1 MFKWLDLLEKEFDRS
16 FVQLDLLL
24 GEVEEENKQV
34 TNEGTCVLL
43 SMDILTKNLGR
54 DKLGIISSC
63 FSQLCHK
70 AQTLAQMNCK
80 LEAEVVNLQTDYFS
94 SSAKTKTENEE
105 NEKLVLQLHEA
116 QVKIL
121 I

>member
-24 GEVEEENKQV
+24 GEVEDENKQV
-34 TNEGTCVLL
+34 TNEG
-43 SMDILTKNLGR
+43 SSFLTSKFSKIFSGR
-54 DKLGIISSC
+54 DKLGVISSC

-80 LEAEVVNLQTDYFS
+80 LEAEVVNLQTDYFTS
-94 SSAKTKTENEE
+94 SSKTKTENEE

-116 QVKIL
+116 QVNK
-121 I
+121 